1 MMYNYVK
8 QKEGHL
14 MKIIAFTGAGISK
27 QSNIPTFMERPDIR
41 EKLFRDYANTHH
53 EEYNEVVKQL
63 KANMNGAK
71 PNDAHIALAQYK
83 IPVITMNIDGLHKQA
98 GSDALELHGGLPE
111 DDEMDIAWSLYNKPV
126 LYGDPAPN
134 YAKAYESLVIAKKRY
149 LDDLD
154 LKDVQT
160 LGEIIRITVDAGN
173 ASYGCDERHYLFD
186 TDMRLIDVYRKCH
199 EDNCLVNGM
208 DAYRC
213 YIPVPFKA
221 GDIVKCVSPYHETYY
236 GVFPYDWEEPKNKY
250 GISMYASLDT
260 YYAKE
265 KLFEITDDTLV
276 LELSKCKHD
285 ELPEDQRILKVISAV
300 RKGELDFYTVLNR
313 MSFHELDDMVTWFY
327 KK

>member
-1 MMYNYVK
+1 MDRLLLEYLDWDFPYIDADDK
-8 QKEGHL
+8 
-14 MKIIAFTGAGISK
+14 K
-27 QSNIPTFMERPDIR
+27 QS
-41 EKLFRDYANTHH
+41 FR
-53 EEYNEVVKQL
+53 K
-63 KANMNGAK
+63 
-71 PNDAHIALAQYK
+71 
-83 IPVITMNIDGLHKQA
+83 VITEEVKEWKEVLEKRYDNREAVYISRLSEVEFLS
-98 GSDALELHGGLPE
+98 SDEGNPRFF
-111 DDEMDIAWSLYNKPV
+111 S
-126 LYGDPAPN
+126 N

-236 GVFPYDWEEPKNKY
+236 GVFPYDWKEPENRY
-250 GISMYASLDT
+250 GITMYVSLDT

-265 KLFEITDDTLV
+265 KLFEITDETPV
-276 LELSKCKHD
+276 LELSKCRDD
-285 ELPEDQRILKVISAV
+285 ELPEEQRILKVISAV
-300 RKGELDFYTVLNR
+300 RKGELDFYTILNR
-313 MSFHELDDMVTWFY
+313 LSFRKLDDLVKWFY
-327 KK
+327 KE

>member
-1 MMYNYVK
+1 MD
-8 QKEGHL
+8 EL
-14 MKIIAFTGAGISK
+14 
-27 QSNIPTFMERPDIR
+27 NILDFIDSEDIR
-41 EKLFRDYANTHH
+41 EYNKDTLFSPTQKALLIGHSKKQTIEKKIKAMDRLLL
-53 EEYNEVVKQL
+53 EYLDWDFPYIDADDKKQSFR
-63 KANMNGAK
+63 K
-71 PNDAHIALAQYK
+71 
-83 IPVITMNIDGLHKQA
+83 VITEEVKEWKEVLEKRYDNREAVYISRLSEVEFLS
-98 GSDALELHGGLPE
+98 SDEGNPRFF
-111 DDEMDIAWSLYNKPV
+111 S
-126 LYGDPAPN
+126 N

-313 MSFHELDDMVTWFY
+313 MSFHELDDLVKWFY
-327 KK
+327 KE

>member
-1 MMYNYVK
+1 MD
-8 QKEGHL
+8 EL
-14 MKIIAFTGAGISK
+14 
-27 QSNIPTFMERPDIR
+27 NILDFIDSEDIR
-41 EKLFRDYANTHH
+41 EYNKDTLFSPTQKALLIGHSKKQTIEKKIKAMDRLLL
-53 EEYNEVVKQL
+53 EYLDWDFPYIDADDKKQSFR
-63 KANMNGAK
+63 K
-71 PNDAHIALAQYK
+71 
-83 IPVITMNIDGLHKQA
+83 VITEEVKEWKEVLEKRYDNREAVYISRLSEVEFLS
-98 GSDALELHGGLPE
+98 SDEGNPRFF
-111 DDEMDIAWSLYNKPV
+111 S
-126 LYGDPAPN
+126 N

-221 GDIVKCVSPYHETYY
+221 GDIVKCVSSYHETYY

>member
-1 MMYNYVK
+1 ME
-8 QKEGHL
+8 Q
-14 MKIIAFTGAGISK
+14 F
-27 QSNIPTFMERPDIR
+27 NILDFIDSEDIR
-41 EKLFRDYANTHH
+41 EHNKETLFSPTQKAFLIRHSQKQSIENKIKAMESLLLENLDWDFPYIDA
-53 EEYNEVVKQL
+53 YDKKRSFREVVSEEAREWKEVL
-63 KANMNGAK
+63 EKRYDNREAVY
-71 PNDAHIALAQYK
+71 ISRLSE
-83 IPVITMNIDGLHKQA
+83 VEFLS
-98 GSDALELHGGLPE
+98 SDEGNPRFF
-111 DDEMDIAWSLYNKPV
+111 S
-126 LYGDPAPN
+126 N

-149 LDDLD
+149 LDDQD

-173 ASYGCDERHYLFD
+173 ASYGYDERHYLFD

-199 EDNCLVNGM
+199 EDTSPVNGM

-221 GDIVKCVSPYHETYY
+221 GDIVKCKSPYHETYY

-276 LELSKCKHD
+276 LELSKCKDD

-313 MSFHELDDMVTWFY
+313 MSFHKLDDLVKWFY
-327 KK
+327 KE

>member
-1 MMYNYVK
+1 ME
-8 QKEGHL
+8 Q
-14 MKIIAFTGAGISK
+14 F
-27 QSNIPTFMERPDIR
+27 NILDFIDSEDIR
-41 EKLFRDYANTHH
+41 EHNRETLFSPIQKAFLIRHSQKQSIENKIKAMESLLLENLDWDFPYIDA
-53 EEYNEVVKQL
+53 YDKKRSFREVVSEEAREWKEVL
-63 KANMNGAK
+63 EKRYDNREAVY
-71 PNDAHIALAQYK
+71 ISRLSE
-83 IPVITMNIDGLHKQA
+83 VEFLS
-98 GSDALELHGGLPE
+98 SDEGNPRFF
-111 DDEMDIAWSLYNKPV
+111 S
-126 LYGDPAPN
+126 N

-173 ASYGCDERHYLFD
+173 ASYGYNERHYLFD

-199 EDNCLVNGM
+199 EDNCPVNGM

-221 GDIVKCVSPYHETYY
+221 GDIVKCKSPYHETYY
-236 GVFPYDWEEPKNKY
+236 GVFSYDWKEPKNKY

-276 LELSKCKHD
+276 LELSKCKDD

-300 RKGELDFYTVLNR
+300 RKGELDFYTVLNQ
-313 MSFHELDDMVTWFY
+313 MSFHKLDDLVKWFY
-327 KK
+327 KE

>member
-1 MMYNYVK
+1 MD
-8 QKEGHL
+8 EL
-14 MKIIAFTGAGISK
+14 
-27 QSNIPTFMERPDIR
+27 NILDFIDSEDIR
-41 EKLFRDYANTHH
+41 EYNKDTLFSPTQKALLIGHSKKQTIEKKIKAMDRLLL
-53 EEYNEVVKQL
+53 EYLDWDFPYIDADDKKQSFR
-63 KANMNGAK
+63 K
-71 PNDAHIALAQYK
+71 
-83 IPVITMNIDGLHKQA
+83 VITEEVKEWKEVLEKRYDNREAVYISRLSEVEFLS
-98 GSDALELHGGLPE
+98 SDEGNPRFF
-111 DDEMDIAWSLYNKPV
+111 S
-126 LYGDPAPN
+126 N

-173 ASYGCDERHYLFD
+173 ASYGYDERHYLFD

-265 KLFEITDDTLV
+265 KLFEITDETPV
-276 LELSKCKHD
+276 LELSKCEDD
-285 ELPEDQRILKVISAV
+285 ELPEDQRILKVISAI
-300 RKGELDFYTVLNR
+300 RKGNLDFYTVLNQL
-313 MSFHELDDMVTWFY
+313 SFHRLDDIVTWFY

>member
-1 MMYNYVK
+1 M
-8 QKEGHL
+8 Q
-14 MKIIAFTGAGISK
+14 
-27 QSNIPTFMERPDIR
+27 DIR
-41 EKLFRDYANTHH
+41 EYNKDTLFSPTQKALLIGHSKKQTIEKKIKAMDRLLL
-53 EEYNEVVKQL
+53 EYLDWDFPYIDADDKKQSFR
-63 KANMNGAK
+63 K
-71 PNDAHIALAQYK
+71 
-83 IPVITMNIDGLHKQA
+83 VITEEVKEWKEVLEKRYDNREAVYISRLSEVEFLS
-98 GSDALELHGGLPE
+98 SDEGNPRFF
-111 DDEMDIAWSLYNKPV
+111 S
-126 LYGDPAPN
+126 N

-236 GVFPYDWEEPKNKY
+236 GVFPYDWKEPENRY
-250 GISMYASLDT
+250 GITMYVSLDT

-265 KLFEITDDTLV
+265 KLFEITDETPV
-276 LELSKCKHD
+276 LELSKCRDD
-285 ELPEDQRILKVISAV
+285 ELPEEQRILKVISAV
-300 RKGELDFYTVLNR
+300 RKGELDFYTILNR
-313 MSFHELDDMVTWFY
+313 LSFRKLDDLVKWFY
-327 KK
+327 KE

>member
-1 MMYNYVK
+1 MD
-8 QKEGHL
+8 EL
-14 MKIIAFTGAGISK
+14 
-27 QSNIPTFMERPDIR
+27 NILDFIDSEDIR
-41 EKLFRDYANTHH
+41 EYNKDTLFSPTQKALLIGHSKKQTIEKKIKAMDRLLL
-53 EEYNEVVKQL
+53 EYLDWDFPYIDADDKKQSFR
-63 KANMNGAK
+63 K
-71 PNDAHIALAQYK
+71 
-83 IPVITMNIDGLHKQA
+83 VITEEVKEWKEVLEKRYDNREAVYISRLSEVEFLS
-98 GSDALELHGGLPE
+98 SDEGNPRFF
-111 DDEMDIAWSLYNKPV
+111 S
-126 LYGDPAPN
+126 N

-313 MSFHELDDMVTWFY
+313 MSFHELDDLVTG
-327 KK
+327 

>member
-1 MMYNYVK
+1 MD
-8 QKEGHL
+8 EL
-14 MKIIAFTGAGISK
+14 
-27 QSNIPTFMERPDIR
+27 NILDFIDSEDIR
-41 EKLFRDYANTHH
+41 EYNKDTLFSPTQKALLIGHSKKQTIEKKIKAMDRLLL
-53 EEYNEVVKQL
+53 EYLDWDFPYIDAYDKKQSFR
-63 KANMNGAK
+63 K
-71 PNDAHIALAQYK
+71 
-83 IPVITMNIDGLHKQA
+83 VITEEVKEWKEVLEKRYDNREAVYISRLSEVEFLS
-98 GSDALELHGGLPE
+98 SDEGNPRFF
-111 DDEMDIAWSLYNKPV
+111 S
-126 LYGDPAPN
+126 N

>member
-1 MMYNYVK
+1 MD
-8 QKEGHL
+8 EL
-14 MKIIAFTGAGISK
+14 
-27 QSNIPTFMERPDIR
+27 NILDFIDSEDIR
-41 EKLFRDYANTHH
+41 EYNKDTLFSPTQKALLIGHSKKQTIEKKIKAMDRLLL
-53 EEYNEVVKQL
+53 EYLDWDFPYIDADDKKQSFR
-63 KANMNGAK
+63 K
-71 PNDAHIALAQYK
+71 
-83 IPVITMNIDGLHKQA
+83 VITEEVKEWKEVLEKRYDNREAVYISRLSEVEFLS
-98 GSDALELHGGLPE
+98 SDEGNPRFF
-111 DDEMDIAWSLYNKPV
+111 S
-126 LYGDPAPN
+126 N

-173 ASYGCDERHYLFD
+173 ASYGYDERHYLFD

-236 GVFPYDWEEPKNKY
+236 GVFPYDWKEPENRY
-250 GISMYASLDT
+250 GITMYVSLDT

-265 KLFEITDDTLV
+265 KLFEITDETPV
-276 LELSKCKHD
+276 LELSKCRDD
-285 ELPEDQRILKVISAV
+285 ELPEEQRILKVISAV
-300 RKGELDFYTVLNR
+300 RKGELDFYTILNR
-313 MSFHELDDMVTWFY
+313 LSFRKLDDLVKWFY
-327 KK
+327 KE

>member
-1 MMYNYVK
+1 MD
-8 QKEGHL
+8 EL
-14 MKIIAFTGAGISK
+14 
-27 QSNIPTFMERPDIR
+27 NILDFIDSEDIR
-41 EKLFRDYANTHH
+41 EYNKDTLFSPTQKALLIGHSKKQTIEKKIKAMDRLLL
-53 EEYNEVVKQL
+53 EYLDWDFPYIDADDKKQSFR
-63 KANMNGAK
+63 K
-71 PNDAHIALAQYK
+71 
-83 IPVITMNIDGLHKQA
+83 VITEEVKEWKEVLEKRYDNREAVYISRLSEVEFLS
-98 GSDALELHGGLPE
+98 SDEGNPRFF
-111 DDEMDIAWSLYNKPV
+111 S
-126 LYGDPAPN
+126 N

-285 ELPEDQRILKVISAV
+285 ELPKDQRILKVISAV

>member
-1 MMYNYVK
+1 ME
-8 QKEGHL
+8 Q
-14 MKIIAFTGAGISK
+14 F
-27 QSNIPTFMERPDIR
+27 NILDFIDSEDIR
-41 EKLFRDYANTHH
+41 EHNKETLFSPTQKAFLIRHSQKQSIENKIKAMESLLLENLDWNFPYIDA
-53 EEYNEVVKQL
+53 YDKKRSFREVVSEEAREWKEVL
-63 KANMNGAK
+63 EKRYDNREAVY
-71 PNDAHIALAQYK
+71 ISRLSE
-83 IPVITMNIDGLHKQA
+83 VEFLS
-98 GSDALELHGGLPE
+98 SDEGNPRFF
-111 DDEMDIAWSLYNKPV
+111 S
-126 LYGDPAPN
+126 N

-149 LDDLD
+149 LDDQD

-173 ASYGCDERHYLFD
+173 ASYGYDERHYLFD

-199 EDNCLVNGM
+199 EDPSPVNGM

-221 GDIVKCVSPYHETYY
+221 GDIVKCKSPYHETYY

-276 LELSKCKHD
+276 LELSKCKDD

-300 RKGELDFYTVLNR
+300 RKGELDFYTVLNQ
-313 MSFHELDDMVTWFY
+313 MSFHKLDDLVKWFY
-327 KK
+327 KE

>member
-1 MMYNYVK
+1 MD
-8 QKEGHL
+8 EL
-14 MKIIAFTGAGISK
+14 
-27 QSNIPTFMERPDIR
+27 NILDFIDSEDIR
-41 EKLFRDYANTHH
+41 EYNKDTLFSPTQKALLIGHSKKQTIEKKIKAMDRLLL
-53 EEYNEVVKQL
+53 EYLDWDFPYIDADDKKQSFR
-63 KANMNGAK
+63 K
-71 PNDAHIALAQYK
+71 
-83 IPVITMNIDGLHKQA
+83 VITEEVKEWKEVLEKRYDNREAVYISRLSEVEFLS
-98 GSDALELHGGLPE
+98 SDEGNPRFF
-111 DDEMDIAWSLYNKPV
+111 S
-126 LYGDPAPN
+126 N

-236 GVFPYDWEEPKNKY
+236 GVFPYDWKEPENRY
-250 GISMYASLDT
+250 GITMYVSLDT

-265 KLFEITDDTLV
+265 KLFEITDETPV
-276 LELSKCKHD
+276 LELSKCRDD
-285 ELPEDQRILKVISAV
+285 ELPEEQRILKVISAV
-300 RKGELDFYTVLNR
+300 RKGELDFYTILNR
-313 MSFHELDDMVTWFY
+313 LSFRKLDDLVKWFY
-327 KK
+327 KE